1 MNAWLTGG
9 KGDMYETIDLHSND
23 GISLFACHW
32 RVDHPQG
39 AVCLVHGIGEH
50 SGRYAHL
57 ASFLNQAGYEMI
69 GFDLRGHGRSGGQR
83 GHIPAFDSFM
93 DDIELILSR
102 AYQLCPGKPLFLY
115 GHSLGGNL
123 VINYLLR
130 RSPSLAGAVATGPA
144 LRIAFEPPAAKV
156 ALGRFM
162 NNLLPKFSQTTG
174 LDVAAISRQA
184 SVVQAYV
191 NDPLV
196 HDRISARL
204 FVDTLDAGYWAL
216 AHASELKIPLLLMH
230 GSVDRLTSPK
240 ASQEFADRAG
250 SFCSLKIWD
259 GLYHE
264 IHNEPEQGQV
274 FEYLQIWLDKIVAS
288 WQNSSQS
295 IF

>member
-1 MNAWLTGG
+1 
-9 KGDMYETIDLHSND
+9 MYATTNLSSRD
-23 GISLFACHW
+23 GIGLFACHW
-32 RVDHPQG
+32 RVDQPQG
-39 AVCLVHGIGEH
+39 VICLVHGIGEH
-50 SGRYAHL
+50 TGRYAHL
-57 ASFLNQAGYEMI
+57 AAFLNRVGYPLV

-83 GHIPAFDSFM
+83 GHIPGFESFM
-93 DDIELILSR
+93 DDIDLMLGWAR
-102 AYQLCPGKPLFLY
+102 QLYPEKPIFLY

-130 RSPSLAGAVATGPA
+130 RRPALAGAVATAPA

-162 NNLLPKFSQTTG
+162 NNLLPKFSQATG
-174 LDVAAISRQA
+174 LEVEALSRQA

-216 AHASELKIPLLLMH
+216 AHAAELKIPLLLMH
-230 GSVDRLTSPK
+230 GSADRLTSVG
-240 ASQEFADRAG
+240 ASQDFADRAG
-250 SFCSLKIWD
+250 AICTLKIWE
-259 GLYHE
+259 GFYHE

-274 FEYLQIWLDKIVAS
+274 FAYLQNWLDKMVSS
-288 WQNSSQS
+288 WQNSSLS
-295 IF
+295 IA